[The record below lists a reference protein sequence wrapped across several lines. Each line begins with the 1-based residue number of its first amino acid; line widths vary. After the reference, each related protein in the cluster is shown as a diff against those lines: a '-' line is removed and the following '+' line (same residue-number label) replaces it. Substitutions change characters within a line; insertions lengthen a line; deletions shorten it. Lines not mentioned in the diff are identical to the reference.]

1 MSENLWVS
9 ENLKTLKTSENPEWV
24 DPDQDEAHR
33 IEHARL
39 RPDGQQNEYVTLA
52 PEERLQGTLEGAPRV
67 YYHRRCSLRTVMPEE
82 IIRTKWSG
90 TGQPKPRRSD
100 MPRRRSALILLIL
113 SGCCWSGPNS
123 VLAQKPAPVEDV
135 SSFPPRTPENERK
148 ALHLPPGFEIQLV
161 AAEPD
166 IRKPLNLAF
175 DDRGRLWVTD
185 TMEYPYPARPGT
197 KPRDTVKVLS
207 EFRADGRAAKIETFA
222 DGLNIPI
229 GVLPLP
235 SARAAL
241 VHSIPNIFLMTDEDG
256 DGRADRREPLYG
268 VFGHRDTH
276 GMTNAFS
283 WGIDGWIYACHGYTN
298 DSKVQGSDHRAIS
311 MNSGN
316 TYRMR
321 PDGSHAEYFTHGQV
335 NPFGLAFDPLGN
347 LYSCDCHSRP
357 VYMLLRGAWYP
368 SFGKPDDGI
377 GYGPEMVTH
386 DHGST
391 GIAGISYYAA
401 DQFPEAYRGTVYIG
415 NVVTNRINHDRID
428 WHGSSPKGI
437 EQPDFVWSE
446 DNWFRP
452 VDIEL
457 GPDGALYVADFYN
470 RIIGHYEVP
479 LPHPGRDHER
489 GRIWRIVYR
498 GTAGKAAPAFAAV
511 DRTRSPDGDLVADLG
526 RPNLAV
532 RISAANQLAERASAA
547 TASGRSLGSHAYQV
561 VARAS
566 ASAAAAVRQ
575 IMSPD
580 APARQRVHGMWVL
593 NRCGGLDDGLLI
605 ACSGDSDRELRVH
618 SLKVLVD
625 RPSLTGPLE
634 KLALDRIFDTDAFV
648 RRAAAEVL
656 GAHPD
661 LSHIRPLL
669 VLRQNTPA
677 DDTHLI
683 HVARMALRDQLQTAD
698 IWSKLGGLNLSERDL
713 RDIADVATGVHSP
726 EAAAFL
732 LAHLGKYEEPQAR
745 LLRFA
750 HHIAR
755 YGVPE
760 SMPALVGLAESANR
774 GPAQQLELLKMIQQG
789 AQERGRAL
797 DERARRLAAGLAARL
812 LASAQPGEVTLG
824 IDSVRD
830 FSFRDMQADLKKVVA
845 RQDLSDQPRTHAMG
859 ALTVI
864 DPTANLPTIALVL
877 NDAAAPIAMRQWAAY
892 LLGGHDRP
900 QAQAALLASL
910 PVAPERLQS
919 AIAAALVRRRAGA
932 DALLQAIAAGKA
944 SGRLL
949 QERSVT
955 INLESSGLPHVTDR
969 IAALM
974 KGLPPADQKLND
986 LFARRHSGFAA
997 ARAEP
1002 AQGVAVF
1009 EKHCAICHQ
1018 LGGKG
1023 AKVGPQLDGI
1033 GTRGLDRLMEDI
1045 LDPNRNVDQTFR
1057 ATNLALN
1064 NGQILSGLLLREEGE
1079 VLVMADAQGKEI
1091 RVSKSSVEERTTS
1104 PLSPMPAN
1112 LTDQIPEK
1120 DFYSLLAYLLT
1131 RREDRPVAPPTSH
1144 TSK

>member
-1 MSENLWVS
+1 
-9 ENLKTLKTSENPEWV
+9 
-24 DPDQDEAHR
+24 
-33 IEHARL
+33 
-39 RPDGQQNEYVTLA
+39 
-52 PEERLQGTLEGAPRV
+52 
-67 YYHRRCSLRTVMPEE
+67 
-82 IIRTKWSG
+82 
-90 TGQPKPRRSD
+90 
-100 MPRRRSALILLIL
+100 MPRRPLVVIVLVLTACS
-113 SGCCWSGPNS
+113 WSGPTP

-135 SSFPPRTPENERK
+135 SSFPPRTPENEQR
-148 ALHLPPGFEIQLV
+148 ALHLPAGFEIQLV

-166 IRKPLNLAF
+166 IHKPLNLAF

-185 TMEYPYPARPGT
+185 TVEYPYAAKPGT

-222 DGLNIPI
+222 EGLNIPI
-229 GVLPLP
+229 GLLPLP

-241 VHSIPNIFLMTDEDG
+241 VHSIPNIYLMTDEDG
-256 DGRADRREPLYG
+256 DGRADRREPIYG

-276 GMTNAFS
+276 GMTNAFT
-283 WGIDGWIYACHGYTN
+283 WGFDGWIYACHGYTN
-298 DSKVQGSDHRAIS
+298 DSKVQGSDHRPIS

-321 PDGSHAEYFTHGQV
+321 ADGSHAEYFTHGQV

-368 SFGKPDDGI
+368 SFGKPDDGV

-401 DQFPEAYRGTVYIG
+401 EQFPAAYRGTVFIG
-415 NVVTNRINHDRID
+415 NVVTNRINHDRIA

-498 GTAGKAAPAFAAV
+498 GAEGKVAPAPASI
-511 DRTRSPDGDLVADLG
+511 DRTKSAEPDLIAELSD
-526 RPNLAV
+526 PNLAV
-532 RISAANQLAERASAA
+532 RMTAANQLVFRASAE
-547 TASGRSLGSHAYQV
+547 TLS
-561 VARAS
+561 
-566 ASAAAAVRQ
+566 AVRQ
-575 IMSPD
+575 VMSPVT
-580 APARQRVHGMWVL
+580 PARERVHGLWVL
-593 NRCGGLDDGLLI
+593 NRLGGLDDSLLI
-605 ACSGDSDRELRVH
+605 TCASDVDRELRVH
-618 SLKVLVD
+618 SLKALVD
-625 RPSLTGPLE
+625 RSALTGPLE
-634 KLALDRIFDTDAFV
+634 KLAMDRLADPDAFV

-661 LSHIRPLL
+661 VNHIRPLL
-669 VLRQNTPA
+669 VVRQKAPA

-683 HVARMALRDQLQTAD
+683 HVARMALRDQLKTAE
-698 IWSKLGGLNLSERDL
+698 IWSKLGGLDLSERDL
-713 RDIADVATGVHSP
+713 RDVADVATGVHSP
-726 EAAAFL
+726 ESAAFL
-732 LAHLGKYEEPQAR
+732 LAHLGKYDEPQER

-755 YGVPE
+755 YGAPGA
-760 SMPALVGLAESANR
+760 MPALVGLAESAKR
-774 GPAQQLELLKMIQQG
+774 GAVQKLELLKMIQQG
-789 AQERGRAL
+789 AQERGAAL
-797 DERARRLAAGLAARL
+797 DLSARRLAAKRAGGL
-812 LASAQPGEVTLG
+812 LATAQPGAVMLC

-830 FSFRDMQADLKKVVA
+830 FNFREMQADLKKVVV
-845 RQDLSDQPRTHAMG
+845 RRDLSDQPRTHAMG

-864 DPTANLPTIALVL
+864 DPMANLPAIADVL
-877 NDAAAPIAMRQWAAY
+877 NDARAPIAMRQWAAH
-892 LLGGHDRP
+892 LLGGLDRP
-900 QAQAALLASL
+900 QAKAALLASL
-910 PVAPERLQS
+910 PVAPEQLQS
-919 AIAAALVRRRAGA
+919 AIAGALVRRRDGA

-974 KGLPPADQKLND
+974 KGLPPADQKLRD
-986 LFARRHSGFAA
+986 LFARRHDGFSAA
-997 ARAEP
+997 KAEP
-1002 AQGVAVF
+1002 AQGVPVF

-1064 NGQILSGLLLREEGE
+1064 NGQVLSGLLLREEGE

-1091 RVSKSSVEERTTS
+1091 RVPRSSVEERTTS

-1112 LTDQIPEK
+1112 LTDQIAEK
-1120 DFYSLLAYLLT
+1120 DFYSLLSYLLT
-1131 RREDRPVAPPTSH
+1131 RREDRPVAPAGASGPR
-1144 TSK
+1144 

>member
-1 MSENLWVS
+1 MAVIVS
-9 ENLKTLKTSENPEWV
+9 VLGGYFSVCP
-24 DPDQDEAHR
+24 
-33 IEHARL
+33 
-39 RPDGQQNEYVTLA
+39 
-52 PEERLQGTLEGAPRV
+52 QG
-67 YYHRRCSLRTVMPEE
+67 
-82 IIRTKWSG
+82 
-90 TGQPKPRRSD
+90 
-100 MPRRRSALILLIL
+100 
-113 SGCCWSGPNS
+113 

-135 SSFPPRTPENERK
+135 SSFPPRAPGDERK

-166 IRKPLNLAF
+166 IHKPLNLAF

-185 TMEYPYPARPGT
+185 TVEYPYPAKPGT
-197 KPRDTVKVLS
+197 KPRDTVKILS
-207 EFRADGRAAKIETFA
+207 ELRADGRAGKIQIFA

-229 GVLPLP
+229 GLLPLP

-241 VHSIPNIFLMTDEDG
+241 VHSIPNIFLIADDDD
-256 DGRADRREPLYG
+256 DGRADSREPLYG

-276 GMTNAFS
+276 GMTNAFT
-283 WGIDGWIYACHGYTN
+283 WGFDGWIYACHGYTN
-298 DSKVQGSDHRAIS
+298 DSRVQGSDHRPIT

-321 PDGSHAEYFTHGQV
+321 ADGSHAEYFTHGQV

-368 SFGKPDDGI
+368 SFGKPNDGI
-377 GYGPEMVTH
+377 GFGPEMVTH

-391 GIAGISYYAA
+391 GIAGIGYYAA
-401 DQFPEAYRGTVYIG
+401 QQFPAAYRGTVFVG
-415 NVVTNRINHDRID
+415 NVVTNRINHDRIE

-498 GTAGKAAPAFAAV
+498 GTEGKAAPAPASI
-511 DRTRSPDGDLVADLG
+511 DRTRSAEPDLITDLG
-526 RPNLAV
+526 DPNLAV
-532 RISAANQLAERASAA
+532 RISASNQL
-547 TASGRSLGSHAYQV
+547 
-561 VARAS
+561 VARAGADT
-566 ASAAAAVRQ
+566 ASSVRQ
-575 IMSPD
+575 VMSSD
-580 APARQRVHGMWVL
+580 SPARKRVSALWVL
-593 NRCGGLDDGLLI
+593 NRLGQLDDGLLI
-605 ACSGDSDRELRVH
+605 ASAGDVGHELRVH
-618 SLKVLVD
+618 ALKVLVD
-625 RPSLTGPLE
+625 RPDLTGPLE
-634 KLALDRIFDTDAFV
+634 KLALDRLTDTDPFV
-648 RRAAAEVL
+648 RRAAALVL
-656 GAHPD
+656 GAHP
-661 LSHIRPLL
+661 SRNHIRPLL
-669 VLRQNTPA
+669 ALRQTTAA

-683 HVARMALRDQLQTAD
+683 HVARMALRDQLKTAP
-698 IWSKLGGLNLSERDL
+698 IWSSLEGLKLNERDL
-713 RDIADVATGVHSP
+713 RDIADVATGVHNK
-726 EAAAFL
+726 EAAGFL
-732 LAHLGKYEEPQAR
+732 LAHLKKYEEPKDR

-755 YGVPE
+755 YGA
-760 SMPALVGLAESANR
+760 SASIGDLVGLAGSAKR
-774 GPAQQLELLKMIQQG
+774 GPAEQLELLKMIQQG
-789 AQERGRAL
+789 AQERGSAL
-797 DERARRLAAGLAARL
+797 DESARRLAARLAAKL
-812 LASAQPGEVTLG
+812 LASAQPGEVLLG

-830 FSFRDMQADLKKVVA
+830 FNFRDMRADLKKVVA
-845 RQDLSDQPRTHAMG
+845 RKELSEQPRTHAMA

-864 DPTANLPTIALVL
+864 DPEASFPAIVEVL
-877 NDAAAPIAMRQWAAY
+877 GDAAAPIGMRQWAAH
-892 LLGGHDRP
+892 LLGNLEQS
-900 QAQAALLASL
+900 QAQSALLASL
-910 PVAPERLQS
+910 PVAPERLQF
-919 AIAAALVRRRAGA
+919 AIASALVRRRAGA

-955 INLESSGLPHVTDR
+955 INLESSGLPRVADR
-969 IAALM
+969 IAALL
-974 KGLPPADQKLND
+974 KGLPPADQKLKD
-986 LFARRHSGFAA
+986 LFAKRHDGFKAA
-997 ARAEP
+997 KSEP
-1002 AQGVAVF
+1002 AQGVPVF

-1023 AKVGPQLDGI
+1023 TKVGPQLDGI

-1064 NGQILSGLLLREEGE
+1064 NGQILTGLLLREEGE
-1079 VLVMADAQGKEI
+1079 VLIMADAQGKEI
-1091 RVSKSSVEERTTS
+1091 RISKSSVDERTTS

-1112 LTDQIPEK
+1112 LVDQIPET

-1131 RREDRPVAPPTSH
+1131 RRDDRPVPPASLGPAR
-1144 TSK
+1144 

>member
-1 MSENLWVS
+1 
-9 ENLKTLKTSENPEWV
+9 
-24 DPDQDEAHR
+24 
-33 IEHARL
+33 
-39 RPDGQQNEYVTLA
+39 
-52 PEERLQGTLEGAPRV
+52 
-67 YYHRRCSLRTVMPEE
+67 
-82 IIRTKWSG
+82 
-90 TGQPKPRRSD
+90 
-100 MPRRRSALILLIL
+100 MPRRRSAVILLIL
-113 SGCCWSGPNS
+113 SACCWPGPKL

-135 SSFPPRTPENERK
+135 SSFPPRTPENEQK

-166 IRKPLNLAF
+166 IHKPLNLAF

-185 TMEYPYPARPGT
+185 TVEYPYPARPGT
-197 KPRDTVKVLS
+197 KPRDTVKILS
-207 EFRADGRAAKIETFA
+207 EFRADGRAGKIQIFA

-229 GVLPLP
+229 GILPLP
-235 SARAAL
+235 SASAAL
-241 VHSIPNIFLMTDEDG
+241 VHNIPNIYLMTDDDG
-256 DGRADRREPLYG
+256 DGRADRREPIYG
-268 VFGHRDTH
+268 IFGHRDTH
-276 GMTNAFS
+276 GMTNAFT
-283 WGIDGWIYACHGYTN
+283 WGFDGWIYACHGYTN
-298 DSKVQGSDHRAIS
+298 DSKVQGSDHRPIS

-368 SFGKPDDGI
+368 SFGKPDDGV

-401 DQFPEAYRGTVYIG
+401 EQFPEAYRGTVFIG
-415 NVVTNRINHDRID
+415 NVVTNRINHDRVE

-498 GTAGKAAPAFAAV
+498 GTEGKPAPAYAAV
-511 DRTRSPDGDLVADLG
+511 DRTKSSDRDLIADLG
-526 RPNLAV
+526 DPNLAV
-532 RISAANQLAERASAA
+532 RISAANQLAARGSAA
-547 TASGRSLGSHAYQV
+547 TSRGPGTRRSLGIHAYQV
-561 VARAS
+561 AARA
-566 ASAAAAVRQ
+566 AGETITAVRQ
-575 IMSPD
+575 VMSP
-580 APARQRVHGMWVL
+580 ATPARQRVHALWVL
-593 NRCGGLDDGLLI
+593 NRVGGLDDGLLI
-605 ACSGDSDRELRVH
+605 ACVGDADRELRIH
-618 SLKVLVD
+618 GLKVLVD
-625 RPSLTGPLE
+625 RPDLDGPLE
-634 KLALDRIFDTDAFV
+634 KLALERVTDPDPFV
-648 RRAAAEVL
+648 RRAAAEVM

-661 LSHIRPLL
+661 LNHIRPLL
-669 VLRQNTPA
+669 LLRQNTPA

-683 HVARMALRDQLQTAD
+683 HVARMALRDQLKTAD
-698 IWSKLGGLNLSERDL
+698 TWSKLGSLNLSERDL
-713 RDIADVATGVHSP
+713 RDVADVATGVHSP

-732 LAHLGKYEEPQAR
+732 LAHLGKYDEPQDR

-755 YGVPE
+755 YGVPA
-760 SMPALVGLAESANR
+760 SMPTLVGLAESAKR
-774 GPAQQLELLKMIQQG
+774 GPVQQLELLKIIQQG
-789 AQERGRAL
+789 AQERGSAL
-797 DERARRLAAGLAARL
+797 DDTARRLAAKLAARL

-830 FSFRDMQADLKKVVA
+830 FNFRDMQPDLKKVVA

-864 DPTANLPTIALVL
+864 DPTANLAAIAAVL

-892 LLGGHDRP
+892 LLGGLNRP
-900 QAQAALLASL
+900 QAQTVLLASL

-919 AIAAALVRRRAGA
+919 AIASALVRRRDGA
-932 DALLQAIAAGKA
+932 DGLLQAIAAGKA

-955 INLESSGLPHVTDR
+955 INLESSGLPHVADR

-986 LFARRHSGFAA
+986 LFARRHSGFDA

-1009 EKHCAICHQ
+1009 EKHCAVCHQ

-1091 RVSKSSVEERTTS
+1091 RVPKSSVEERTTS

-1112 LTDQIPEK
+1112 LTDQIIEK

-1131 RREDRPVAPPTSH
+1131 RREDRPVAPAGSDL
-1144 TSK
+1144 SR